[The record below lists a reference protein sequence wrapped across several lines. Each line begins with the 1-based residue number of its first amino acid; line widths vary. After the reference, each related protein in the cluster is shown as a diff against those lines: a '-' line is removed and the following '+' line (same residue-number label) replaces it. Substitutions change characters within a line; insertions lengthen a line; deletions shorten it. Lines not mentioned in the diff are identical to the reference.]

1 MNRMKEERDTEV
13 ARPGEGSTVT
23 AQGETQSPKAR
34 MPHERDESSDSQA
47 GDNAQARR
55 MGEIAHDDV
64 VDGQQDTSKAQ
75 ETDATYHRLREDAVP
90 APQDERNRGSS
101 TDRR

>member
-1 MNRMKEERDTEV
+1 MSRMKEERDAEV

-34 MPHERDESSDSQA
+34 MPHERDESADSQA
-47 GDNAQARR
+47 PDNAQARR

-64 VDGQQDTSKAQ
+64 VEGQQDTSKAQ
-75 ETDATYHRLREDAVP
+75 ETDATYQRMRQGAEP
-90 APQDERNRGSS
+90 APRDKRHRGN
-101 TDRR
+101 DDAG